1 MAMNRRMQFKIKQL
15 CIIIVSWMIIGFIIA
30 LYDHLVL
37 MTHSAQGP
45 APGYSFPIA
54 LAINMGAGLFGA
66 IVGGSVLV
74 FYINVKYQDKSYAYT
89 VIAVTLSFIL
99 IIIIINIILTLMGKP
114 DLLRMAKNGLVW
126 SVIVAITQFLI
137 QINSKFGHG
146 IFWDIIRGKYNIPK
160 EERRIFMFLD
170 INSSTSIAEKLGDQK
185 YHELLKDFFSDI
197 TNPII
202 DNKGEI
208 YQYVG
213 DEVVVAWKY
222 EDGIENGKCINCFFD
237 IKTQINSLQEKYL
250 NLYGVLPAFKAGIHC
265 GKVIAGEIGI
275 IKRDITYSGDV
286 LNTTSRIQ
294 SLCKEFNQEIIAS
307 ADLITE
313 LGITS
318 NYTLQTLGSIKLRG
332 KEKEMMLVALAP
344 LQ

>member
-1 MAMNRRMQFKIKQL
+1 MNRRMQFKIKQL
-15 CIIIVSWMIIGFIIA
+15 IIIVISWMAIGFIIA
-30 LYDHLVL
+30 VYDHLVL
-37 MTHSAQGP
+37 RTHSAQGP
-45 APGYSFPIA
+45 APDYSFPVA
-54 LAINMGAGLFGA
+54 LAINIGAGLIGA
-66 IVGGSVLV
+66 LLGGSFLV

-89 VIAVTLSFIL
+89 VIAVTVSFIL
-99 IIIIINIILTLMGKP
+99 IIILINIALSLLGIP

-126 SVIVAITQFLI
+126 SIIVAITQFLI

-146 IFWDIIRGKYNIPK
+146 IFWDIIRGKYNTPK

-170 INSSTSIAEKLGDQK
+170 INSSTTIAEKLGDQK

-222 EDGIENGKCINCFFD
+222 EDGIQNGKCINCFFD
-237 IKTQINSLQEKYL
+237 IKTQIHSLQDKYIRR
-250 NLYGVLPAFKAGIHC
+250 YGVVPAFKAGIHC
-265 GKVIAGEIGI
+265 GQVIAGEVGI

-344 LQ
+344 IH

>member
-1 MAMNRRMQFKIKQL
+1 M
-15 CIIIVSWMIIGFIIA
+15 VSWMIIGFIIA
-30 LYDHLVL
+30 VYDHMVVYS
-37 MTHSAQGP
+37 HISSGP
-45 APGYSFPIA
+45 AANYSFP
-54 LAINMGAGLFGA
+54 LAIAINIGAGLFGA
-66 IVGGSVLV
+66 IVGGSILV
-74 FYINVKYQDKSYAYT
+74 FYVNVKYQDKSYAYT
-89 VIAVTLSFIL
+89 VIAVTVSFIL
-99 IIIIINIILTLMGKP
+99 IIIIINVILTLLGRP

-126 SVIVAITQFLI
+126 SVIVAITQFLL

-146 IFWDIIRGKYNIPK
+146 IFWDIIRGKYNTPK

-170 INSSTSIAEKLGDQK
+170 INSSTSIAENLGDQK

-237 IKTQINSLQEKYL
+237 IKTHISSLKEKYL
-250 NLYGVLPAFKAGIHC
+250 KHYGIVPAFKAGIHC
-265 GKVIAGEIGI
+265 GKVIAGEVGI

-318 NYTLQTLGSIKLRG
+318 RYNLTTLGSIKLRG
-332 KEKEMMLVALAP
+332 KEKEMMLVALMP
-344 LQ
+344 VQ

>member
-1 MAMNRRMQFKIKQL
+1 MHFKLKQL
-15 CIIIVSWMIIGFIIA
+15 VLIMISWMAIGFIIA
-30 LYDHLVL
+30 VYDHLVL
-37 MTHSAQGP
+37 RTHSAQGP
-45 APGYSFPIA
+45 APDYSFP
-54 LAINMGAGLFGA
+54 LAVLINVGAGFIGA
-66 IVGGSVLV
+66 LLGGSFLV
-74 FYINVKYQDKSYAYT
+74 FYINVRYQDKSYAYT
-89 VIAVTLSFIL
+89 IIAVTVSFIL
-99 IIIIINIILTLMGKP
+99 IIILINILLTLLGIP

-126 SVIVAITQFLI
+126 SIIVAITQFLL

-146 IFWDIIRGKYNIPK
+146 IFWNIIRGKYNTPK

-170 INSSTSIAEKLGDQK
+170 INSSTTIAEKLGDQK
-185 YHELLKDFFSDI
+185 YHELLKEFFSDI

-202 DNKGEI
+202 DNNGEI

-237 IKTQINSLQEKYL
+237 IKTQIDSLREKYIKRF
-250 NLYGVLPAFKAGIHC
+250 GVVPAFKAGIHC
-265 GKVIAGEIGI
+265 GKVIAGEVGI

-294 SLCKEFNQEIIAS
+294 SLCKEFNQEVIAS

-313 LGITS
+313 LGTTS
-318 NYTLQTLGSIKLRG
+318 NYSLRTLGSIKLRG
-332 KEKEMMLVALAP
+332 KEKEVMLVALTPAE
-344 LQ
+344 